1 MVMWISF
8 LSKFYYYPYKLHYI
22 ELKIMKY
29 RYFVI
34 LYYFPIVIVVSPP
47 YIIYQTILA
56 FLFKVRA
63 RYNWKI

>member
-1 MVMWISF
+1 
-8 LSKFYYYPYKLHYI
+8 
-22 ELKIMKY
+22 MKY